1 MAVRPGIGNIPDPFA
16 GSRPQGDG
24 LQQAGA
30 ILQAAINAAS
40 GGSSGGTSGGTS
52 GGSTSSGTTT
62 ESTTTGSVCGPK
74 PTAPAGDGYRWR
86 CDSAS
91 KQWVRVRVGGESG
104 SGYRPGQNVGGPDRV
119 TEDGGAVVDGIY
131 IPPGTFG
138 GSGRPPRF
146 EEDQQGGGAGGD
158 AGGTTEPPVEEEVP
172 VEEIPLPDLQQ
183 GMLEAQRQSAKAII
197 DALLADYDLAGLTD
211 FVNDLI
217 FKEDIM
223 DARAILARI
232 RTDRGRAGE
241 IYRTR
246 FAGNEARRQAGY
258 NVLSEAEYVAMENT
272 YRQIMRA
279 SGLPGGFYDAPEDFN
294 TLIGGDVSPAE
305 LNSRISD
312 GYQAVAQ
319 SNPQVINEM
328 RRLYGVD
335 DSMLA
340 AYFLDPAKATPML
353 LRQARAAQIASE
365 ATLQAQQQIGA
376 GTAEE
381 LAVAGVTQEQAR
393 QGFQTIGAAQELF
406 VPLPGTTEEAIT
418 QEEQVAGVFG
428 TSGAAQ
434 QRIRQ
439 RQRQRQAAFEAGGR
453 FAGQGTTVTGL
464 Q

>member
-1 MAVRPGIGNIPDPFA
+1 MAISFEQMPVANRQKALDIFGRQMRGEIT
-16 GSRPQGDG
+16 
-24 LQQAGA
+24 QA
-30 ILQAAINAAS
+30 QAEREARENERSAEQAVASSSPAA
-40 GGSSGGTSGGTS
+40 TSG
-52 GGSTSSGTTT
+52 
-62 ESTTTGSVCGPK
+62 TGRNTKPPKTDKFKPGAAGDEAACGP
-74 PTAPAGDGYRWR
+74 
-86 CDSAS
+86 
-91 KQWVRVRVGGESG
+91 
-104 SGYRPGQNVGGPDRV
+104 RPNTP
-119 TEDGGAVVDGIY
+119 
-131 IPPGTFG
+131 IPPGQRLVCNRQTRQWELVGPDPYTRVPGG
-138 GSGRPPRF
+138 GSP
-146 EEDQQGGGAGGD
+146 EA
-158 AGGTTEPPVEEEVP
+158 APVEETP
-172 VEEIPLPDLQQ
+172 VTPLPDMQA

-211 FVNDLI
+211 FVNNLI

-232 RTDRGRAGE
+232 RTDKGQAGQ

-246 FAGNEARRQAGY
+246 FAGNEARRQAGF
-258 NVLSEAEYVAMENT
+258 NVISEAEYVALENT

-279 SGLPGGFYDAPEDFN
+279 SGLPTGFYDEPADFS

-305 LNSRISD
+305 LNTRISE
-312 GYQAVAQ
+312 GYMAVQQA
-319 SNPQVINEM
+319 NPQVIQEM

-365 ATLQAQQQIGA
+365 ATLQAQQQIAA
-376 GTAEE
+376 GMAEE

-406 VPLPGTTEEAIT
+406 VPLPGTTEQAIT
-418 QEEQVAGVFG
+418 EEEQIAGVFG

-439 RQRQRQAAFEAGGR
+439 RSRERQAAFEAGGQ